1 MNYKYHNELKKLSDA
16 YPLTDA
22 ERKELKKLL
31 IDKGQILPIL
41 IWDGY
46 VVDGHNRLE
55 LLNELNIE
63 PFYKEVAFESLD
75 DAKMFIINNYL
86 GQRNLTD
93 GQKWELAQDKKEILL
108 EKGRE
113 KQSPGIN
120 QHTDRSLS
128 TIDKEQKHNTQNEI
142 AKDLGWSTGKV
153 AMADKVWKEA
163 APEVKEKI
171 KAGETS
177 INQAY
182 QEIRKVEKQKKL
194 VDKKEENKKQE
205 KLSIVT
211 KPKVFIQSYKDF
223 LPNKKDFDLLL
234 TDPPYSTD
242 IDDIE
247 GFVNH
252 WLPLALDTLKDDARG
267 YICIGAYPSEIKAYL
282 DFFAKQDRF
291 ILDNPLIWTY
301 RNTLGITPK
310 RRYNL
315 NYQMILHFYS
325 EASDDLDTSITNEIF
340 SVQDINAPDGRQGD
354 RYHKWQKP
362 NELARR
368 MIKHSTKEGDRII
381 DPFVGSGTFLV
392 NAGKM
397 NRYSVGCDIDT
408 EIIEL
413 LKERGCDV
421 Q

>member
-108 EKGRE
+108 EKGRANI
-113 KQSPGIN
+113 SANRGG
-120 QHTDRSLS
+120 TSTLS
-128 TIDKEQKHNTQNEI
+128 TIDKEAHNTQAEI

-163 APEVKEKI
+163 KPEVKEKI

-177 INQAY
+177 INQVY
-182 QEIRKVEKQKKL
+182 QDIRK
-194 VDKKEENKKQE
+194 KEKQE
-205 KLSIVT
+205 KL
-211 KPKVFIQSYKDF
+211 
-223 LPNKKDFDLLL
+223 
-234 TDPPYSTD
+234 
-242 IDDIE
+242 
-247 GFVNH
+247 
-252 WLPLALDTLKDDARG
+252 A
-267 YICIGAYPSEIKAYL
+267 
-282 DFFAKQDRF
+282 
-291 ILDNPLIWTY
+291 
-301 RNTLGITPK
+301 
-310 RRYNL
+310 
-315 NYQMILHFYS
+315 
-325 EASDDLDTSITNEIF
+325 IF
-340 SVQDINAPDGRQGD
+340 
-354 RYHKWQKP
+354 
-362 NELARR
+362 
-368 MIKHSTKEGDRII
+368 
-381 DPFVGSGTFLV
+381 
-392 NAGKM
+392 
-397 NRYSVGCDIDT
+397 
-408 EIIEL
+408 
-413 LKERGCDV
+413 
-421 Q
+421 

>member
-93 GQKWELAQDKKEILL
+93 GQKWELAHDKKEILL
-108 EKGRE
+108 EKGRANL
-113 KQSPGIN
+113 KTNVGNN
-120 QHTDRSLS
+120 QRLS
-128 TIDKEQKHNTQNEI
+128 IVDKGKKHNTQNEI

-163 APEVKEKI
+163 VPEVKESI

-182 QEIRKVEKQKKL
+182 QEIRKKERQKKL
-194 VDKKEENKKQE
+194 AGKKEENKKQE
-205 KLSIVT
+205 KSSIIT

-223 LPNKKDFDLLL
+223 LPDKKDFDLLL

-247 GFVNH
+247 GFVND
-252 WLPLALDTLKDDARG
+252 WLPLALGTLKDNARG

-282 DFFAKQDRF
+282 DFFANQDRF

-325 EASDDLDTSITNEIF
+325 EASEDLDTSVTNEIF

-392 NAGKM
+392 NAGRM

>member
-1 MNYKYHNELKKLSDA
+1 
-16 YPLTDA
+16 
-22 ERKELKKLL
+22 
-31 IDKGQILPIL
+31 
-41 IWDGY
+41 
-46 VVDGHNRLE
+46 
-55 LLNELNIE
+55 
-63 PFYKEVAFESLD
+63 
-75 DAKMFIINNYL
+75 
-86 GQRNLTD
+86 
-93 GQKWELAQDKKEILL
+93 
-108 EKGRE
+108 
-113 KQSPGIN
+113 
-120 QHTDRSLS
+120 
-128 TIDKEQKHNTQNEI
+128 
-142 AKDLGWSTGKV
+142 
-153 AMADKVWKEA
+153 MADKVWKEA
-163 APEVKEKI
+163 VPEVKEKI

-211 KPKVFIQSYKDF
+211 KPKVLIQSYKDF
-223 LPNKKDFDLLL
+223 LPDKKDFDLLL

-247 GFVNH
+247 GFVND
-252 WLPLALDTLKDDARG
+252 WVPMALKTLKDNARG
-267 YICIGAYPSEIKAYL
+267 YICIGAYPAEIKAYL

-325 EASDDLDTSITNEIF
+325 KDSEDLDTSITNEMF

-354 RYHKWQKP
+354 RYHRWQKP

-397 NRYSVGCDIDT
+397 NRYAIGCDIDT